1 MASRLYVTTRQLFLL
16 VARVLRA
23 LNLADALSPTAL
35 ALMALYM
42 TGLILLDRR
51 QTPWRMQDW
60 LPARCHDALNRLLRV
75 MPVSTR
81 AIMRCLALWAKRK
94 GLDGYLCL
102 DGVIV
107 EKRFSRLS
115 HWMGWNY
122 SYADKRQVFG
132 FHVVV
137 LTWCT
142 DHWRIPIAFRLWRP
156 KASCSAQ
163 HYRTKL
169 QLAQEMIIDILP
181 IGLPIDYIVFDTQYT
196 AGWFTKFVGRCG
208 LHWVGTLNCQTVVH
222 YHGRRY
228 QVHELAETLRLHWRN
243 HLEVRAQAI
252 TVYAPRY
259 GTLRLVVTRNRH
271 GNYEYIVSNDLE
283 ADLTTL
289 VLQKRSRWSVE
300 TVFRDTK
307 QFAGL
312 AACQARVDQALV
324 RHVAF
329 VLVTFV
335 VLQVLR
341 RHPEETLGAVKERLQ
356 LGVLR
361 GDMAPPAPLKG
372 KAALL

>member
-1 MASRLYVTTRQLFLL
+1 MASRLYGTTRQLF
-16 VARVLRA
+16 VRVSIVLGQ
-23 LNLADALSPTAL
+23 LGLSGVMSPTAFALL
-35 ALMALYM
+35 ALYV
-42 TGLILLDRR
+42 TGLVLLDRR
-51 QTPWRMQDW
+51 QTPWRMQEW
-60 LPARCHDALNRLLRV
+60 LPARCHDALNRLLCV

-81 AIMRCLALWAKRK
+81 AIMGGLALWAKRK
-94 GLDGYLCL
+94 GLAGYLTL

-115 HWMGWNY
+115 RWMGWNF
-122 SYADKRQVFG
+122 SYAHKRQVFG
-132 FHVVV
+132 FHIVV

-142 DHWRIPIAFRLWRP
+142 DRWRIPVAFRIWRP
-156 KASCSAQ
+156 KASCSARD
-163 HYRTKL
+163 YRTKL
-169 QLAQEMIIDILP
+169 QLAQAMIIDILP
-181 IGLPIDYIVFDTQYT
+181 VGLPIDYIAFDTQYT

-208 LHWVGTLNCQTVVH
+208 LHWVGTLSPKTVVH
-222 YHGRRY
+222 YRGQRY
-228 QVHELAETLRLHWRN
+228 QVHELAERLRLRWRQR
-243 HLEVRAQAI
+243 LQLRAQAI
-252 TVYAPRY
+252 TVYAPKY

-271 GNYEYIVSNDLE
+271 GNYEYIVSNDVG

-289 VLQKRSRWSVE
+289 VLRKRSRWSIE

-312 AACQARVDQALV
+312 EACQARLDQALV

-329 VLVTFV
+329 VLLTFV

-356 LGVLR
+356 LEVVR
-361 GDMAPPAPLKG
+361 GHAAPSAPLRA

>member
-1 MASRLYVTTRQLFLL
+1 MASRLYGTTRQLF
-16 VARVLRA
+16 VRVSTVLGQFG
-23 LNLADALSPTAL
+23 LSGVMSPTAFALL
-35 ALMALYM
+35 ALYV

-51 QTPWRMQDW
+51 QTPWRMQEW
-60 LPARCHDALNRLLRV
+60 LPARCHDALNRLLSV

-81 AIMRCLALWAKRK
+81 AIMGCLALWAKRK
-94 GLDGYLCL
+94 GLVGYLTL

-115 HWMGWNY
+115 RWMGWNY
-122 SYADKRQVFG
+122 SYAHRRQVFG
-132 FHVVV
+132 FHIVV

-142 DHWRIPIAFRLWRP
+142 DHWRIPVAFRVWRP
-156 KASCSAQ
+156 KASCSARD
-163 HYRTKL
+163 YRTKL
-169 QLAQEMIIDILP
+169 KLAQEMIIDILP
-181 IGLPIDYIVFDTQYT
+181 IGLPVDYIAFDTQYT

-208 LHWVGTLNCQTVVH
+208 LHWVGTLEPKTVVH
-222 YHGRRY
+222 YHGQRY
-228 QVHELAETLRLHWRN
+228 QVHELAGRLRLHWRKR
-243 HLEVRAQAI
+243 LQLRAQAI
-252 TVYAPRY
+252 TVYAPKY

-271 GNYEYIVSNDLE
+271 GNYEYIASNELKI
-283 ADLTTL
+283 DLTTL
-289 VLQKRSRWSVE
+289 VLRKRSRWSIE

-312 AACQARVDQALV
+312 EACQARLDQALV

-329 VLVTFV
+329 VLLTLV

-356 LGVLR
+356 LEVVR
-361 GDMAPPAPLKG
+361 GNMGSPAPLRA